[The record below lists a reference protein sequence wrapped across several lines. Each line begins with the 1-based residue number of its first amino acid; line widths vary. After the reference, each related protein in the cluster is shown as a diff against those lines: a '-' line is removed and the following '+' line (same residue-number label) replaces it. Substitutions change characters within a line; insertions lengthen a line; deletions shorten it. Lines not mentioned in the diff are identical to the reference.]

1 MDASDL
7 IAAPRELRTLRLRLE
22 SPRRAHAAPFVD
34 SLVRSLPSLRF
45 IGWGQVERDL
55 AWSERFCAGGAAM
68 VEAGECLIFN
78 AFRHDDGRY
87 IGRVDLHSFDFE
99 APRCEVGYVGEVTV
113 RGQGLMREAAR
124 AVLEMGFSI
133 GLARIHALS
142 DARNERALV
151 FAGALGMV
159 REGLLRAYER
169 DPQGKVCDMVMF
181 AAYNPAL
188 VASGDGIVPVPAPNP
203 PPGSPPCP

>member
-7 IAAPRELRTLRLRLE
+7 IAAPRELGTPRLRLE
-22 SPRRAHAAPFVD
+22 SPRPAHAAPFVD
-34 SLVRSLPSLRF
+34 SLVRSLPTLRF
-45 IGWGQVERDL
+45 IGWGQIERDL

-78 AFRHDDGRY
+78 AFRADDGRY
-87 IGRVDLHSFDFE
+87 VGRIDLHSFDFE
-99 APRCEVGYVGEVTV
+99 APRCEVGYVGEITL
-113 RGQGLMREAAR
+113 RGQGLMREAVR
-124 AVLEMGFSI
+124 AVIEMGFAI

-142 DARNERALV
+142 DARNERALA
-151 FAGALGMV
+151 FAGALGMA

-169 DPQGKVCDMVMF
+169 DPQGRVCDMVMF

-188 VASGDGIVPVPAPNP
+188 AAWGSGPVPGPAPDP
-203 PPGSPPCP
+203 SPGSPPCP